1 MRYNPNEDIK
11 VDRTERDDYP
21 FDDLLESY
29 SKSTY
34 AWQPGMV
41 VDGVEQILR
50 VTKSS
55 LGTFGFCAK
64 QYEFQN
70 IMKLPT
76 EEKDHHVRGNN
87 VHDFTEYFFE
97 QMYEHY
103 DDVMELIEQGETE
116 KARDLM
122 HAVIP
127 TPPEPYQYGEPEQ
140 ITTWVDWQFNRLLA
154 CEGEN
159 WFPAGNEAEI
169 HGSRIVEVKNDDG
182 ETVNVPIHMRGF
194 IDRIFEDGEGGFALM
209 ELKTGK
215 WKTRKS
221 SDMRAEMQF
230 YKMMLENS
238 PHGEFLPI
246 THWGWE
252 FPGGNI
258 NKGDGI
264 HWDYQSVNDRSAR
277 NTPAVVE
284 RRLKKL
290 VKAHLDK
297 SFPASRNEFKCA
309 WCDFLDICPAWTLE
323 ELE

>member
-97 QMYEHY
+97 QMY
-103 DDVMELIEQGETE
+103 L
-116 KARDLM
+116 
-122 HAVIP
+122 
-127 TPPEPYQYGEPEQ
+127 
-140 ITTWVDWQFNRLLA
+140 
-154 CEGEN
+154 
-159 WFPAGNEAEI
+159 
-169 HGSRIVEVKNDDG
+169 
-182 ETVNVPIHMRGF
+182 
-194 IDRIFEDGEGGFALM
+194 
-209 ELKTGK
+209 
-215 WKTRKS
+215 
-221 SDMRAEMQF
+221 
-230 YKMMLENS
+230 
-238 PHGEFLPI
+238 
-246 THWGWE
+246 
-252 FPGGNI
+252 
-258 NKGDGI
+258 
-264 HWDYQSVNDRSAR
+264 
-277 NTPAVVE
+277 
-284 RRLKKL
+284 
-290 VKAHLDK
+290 
-297 SFPASRNEFKCA
+297 
-309 WCDFLDICPAWTLE
+309 
-323 ELE
+323 